1 MPKGSKRFASV
12 TQNTGFSQKKP
23 RLISRSTRE
32 LKPQISY
39 QIMNKDTYFGRMLA
53 NRYELCDLVGEGAM
67 GRVYRAKDTVLGG
80 VTVAVKFLS
89 HALLNDNMRERFERE
104 ATISALLGEKSI
116 HVVRVKDYG
125 VDEHNSPFYVME
137 FLSGDS
143 INDLIAYQPL
153 PLNRF
158 LTLTR
163 HVCLGLESAHQG
175 IYFNGEL
182 SHIIHRDIKPSNIIV
197 IQDPTL
203 GEAAKILDFGIAKL
217 VQASANQTQSF
228 MGTLAYCSPEQMEGK
243 ELDHRSDIYSLG
255 VMMYEM
261 LTMDMPL
268 LPQNS
273 SFGGW
278 YQAHHNFK
286 PEPFCDRLGL
296 PRELQDLVFSCLAK
310 EREERP
316 QSAREIL
323 DILERFESSPKAY
336 PTNPSLGQNS
346 ASEEKYKAE
355 EDTVDYQKSFED
367 KTINAA
373 SSTTDIC
380 LQTPWPAN
388 KPLRKIVFS
397 QLIEP
402 PLEEAPVLCVMLDQE
417 GLENRISSTRYN
429 QFLYLNHPHPTLLWI
444 TLLYNQKHG
453 PKWLPCY
460 LDLKSN
466 KGQQITRA
474 LAREGN
480 YRILLYALDKP
491 QQCQHILKSTVNDR
505 YRKML
510 SQWANLSEVTRSV
523 GDLKMAKNVLK
534 QELEKHKDKILT
546 KVKKSSLTDANAGM

>member
-1 MPKGSKRFASV
+1 
-12 TQNTGFSQKKP
+12 
-23 RLISRSTRE
+23 
-32 LKPQISY
+32 
-39 QIMNKDTYFGRMLA
+39 MNKDTYFGRILA
-53 NRYELCDLVGEGAM
+53 NRYELCDRVGEGAM
-67 GRVYRAKDTVLGG
+67 GKVYRAKDNVLGG

-137 FLSGDS
+137 FLSGKS
-143 INDLIAYQPL
+143 INELIIHRPL

-158 LTLTR
+158 FTLTR

-197 IQDPTL
+197 VQDPTL

-243 ELDHRSDIYSLG
+243 ELDARSDIYSLG

-286 PEPFCDRLGL
+286 PDPFCERLNL
-296 PRELQDLVFSCLAK
+296 PQELQDLVFGCLQKA
-310 EREERP
+310 REDRP
-316 QSAREIL
+316 QSAQEIA
-323 DILERFESSPKAY
+323 DVLESLESSSKAY
-336 PTNPSLGQNS
+336 TSNPHLEQNFASQTNQR
-346 ASEEKYKAE
+346 EK
-355 EDTVDYQKSFED
+355 DTLEYRQAFED
-367 KTINAA
+367 KTINSV

-380 LQTPWPAN
+380 LQTPWPEN
-388 KPLRKIVFS
+388 KPLRKIVFA
-397 QLIEP
+397 QLIETP
-402 PLEEAPVLCVMLDQE
+402 MDEVPVLCVMLDQT

-429 QFLYLNHPHPTLLWI
+429 QFLYLNHPHPTLLWV
-444 TLLYNQKHG
+444 TLLYNREHDA
-453 PKWLPCY
+453 KWLPCY

-466 KGQQITRA
+466 KGQQIARA
-474 LAREGN
+474 LAKEGN
-480 YRILLYALDKP
+480 YRILLYGLDRP
-491 QQCQHILKSTVNDR
+491 QQCQHIFNSTISDR

-510 SQWANLSEVTRSV
+510 TQWANISEVTRSV
-523 GDLKMAKNVLK
+523 GDLKMAKNILK

-546 KVKKSSLTDANAGM
+546 KVKKSNLTDVNAKR

>member
-1 MPKGSKRFASV
+1 MSRDTNSG
-12 TQNTGFSQKKP
+12 
-23 RLISRSTRE
+23 RL
-32 LKPQISY
+32 
-39 QIMNKDTYFGRMLA
+39 LA

-80 VTVAVKFLS
+80 VTVAVKFLAQ
-89 HALLNDNMRERFERE
+89 ALLNDNMRERFERE

-125 VDEHNSPFYVME
+125 VDEHNAPFYVME
-137 FLSGDS
+137 FLSGES
-143 INDLIAYQPL
+143 INDLINYKPL
-153 PLNRF
+153 PLPRF

-175 IYFNGEL
+175 ILFNGEL

-203 GEAAKILDFGIAKL
+203 GEVAKILDFGIAKL

-243 ELDHRSDIYSLG
+243 ELDNRSDIYSLG

-286 PEPFCDRLGL
+286 PEPFGDRFNL
-296 PRELQDLVFSCLAK
+296 PPELQDLVLRCLAK
-310 EREERP
+310 AKEDRP

-323 DILERFESSPKAY
+323 EVLESFESQFQPQ
-336 PTNPSLGQNS
+336 PQPHNTNPNLTLGQSNRLR
-346 ASEEKYKAE
+346 ASQ
-355 EDTVDYQKSFED
+355 DTTRNAIDFED
-367 KTINAA
+367 RTINADT
-373 SSTTDIC
+373 STTEIC
-380 LQTPWPAN
+380 LQTPWPAD
-388 KPLRKIVFS
+388 KPLRKIVFP
-397 QLIEP
+397 QLINTPMGEVT
-402 PLEEAPVLCVMLDQE
+402 AVSVMLDPE
-417 GLENRISSTRYN
+417 DVANKISSSRYN
-429 QFLYLNHPHPTLLWI
+429 QFLYLNHPHPTLLWL
-444 TLLYNQKHG
+444 TLLYSSEHD

-466 KGQQITRA
+466 KGQQITRT
-474 LAREGN
+474 LAEQAK
-480 YRILLYALDKP
+480 YRILLYALDQP
-491 QQCQHILKSTVNDR
+491 QQCQHILSSTIKPR

-510 SQWANLSEVTRSV
+510 NQWANLSQVTRSV
-523 GDLKMAKNVLK
+523 GDIKMAKAVLK
-534 QELEKHKDKILT
+534 QELEKLKDKILA
-546 KVKKSSLTDANAGM
+546 KVARSSLTDV

>member
-1 MPKGSKRFASV
+1 MSRDTNSG
-12 TQNTGFSQKKP
+12 
-23 RLISRSTRE
+23 RL
-32 LKPQISY
+32 
-39 QIMNKDTYFGRMLA
+39 LA

-67 GRVYRAKDTVLGG
+67 GRVYRAKDTVLGC
-80 VTVAVKFLS
+80 VTVAVKFLAQ
-89 HALLNDNMRERFERE
+89 ALLNDNMRERFERE

-125 VDEHNSPFYVME
+125 VDEHNAPFYVME
-137 FLSGDS
+137 FLSGKS
-143 INDLIAYQPL
+143 INDLINYKPL
-153 PLNRF
+153 PLPRF

-175 IYFNGEL
+175 IFFNGEL

-203 GEAAKILDFGIAKL
+203 GEVAKILDFGIAKL

-243 ELDHRSDIYSLG
+243 ELDNRSDIYSLG

-286 PEPFCDRLGL
+286 PEPFSDRLNLPSGL
-296 PRELQDLVFSCLAK
+296 QELVFRCLAK

-323 DILERFESSPKAY
+323 EVLESLESQTQPQPHS
-336 PTNPSLGQNS
+336 TNPNLTLDQDNYLK
-346 ASEEKYKAE
+346 ASQQTTRNAIA
-355 EDTVDYQKSFED
+355 FED
-367 KTINAA
+367 RTINADT
-373 SSTTDIC
+373 STTEFC
-380 LQTPWPAN
+380 LQTPWPAD
-388 KPLRKIVFS
+388 KPLRKIVFP
-397 QLIEP
+397 QLINTP
-402 PLEEAPVLCVMLDQE
+402 MGEAPAVLVMLDPKDV
-417 GLENRISSTRYN
+417 ENKISSSRYN
-429 QFLYLNHPHPTLLWI
+429 QFLYLNHPHPTLLWL
-444 TLLYNQKHG
+444 TLLYNPEQE

-474 LAREGN
+474 LAEQAK
-480 YRILLYALDKP
+480 YRIMLYALDQP
-491 QQCQHILKSTVNDR
+491 QRCQHMLSSTIKPR
-505 YRKML
+505 YREML
-510 SQWANLSEVTRSV
+510 SQWANLSQVTRSV
-523 GDLKMAKNVLK
+523 GDGKMAKAILK
-534 QELEKHKDKILT
+534 QELEKLKDKILL
-546 KVKKSSLTDANAGM
+546 KVAKSNLTDI